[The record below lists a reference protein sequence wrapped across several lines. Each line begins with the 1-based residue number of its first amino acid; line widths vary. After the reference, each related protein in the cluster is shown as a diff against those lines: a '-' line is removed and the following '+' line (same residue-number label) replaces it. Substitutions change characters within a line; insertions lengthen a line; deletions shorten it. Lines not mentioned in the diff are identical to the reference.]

1 LDYFTRALVVTT
13 ADELRVK
20 LDLLFDR
27 VIIYSRLGNRPA
39 QLEDLN
45 SLEAICEKLGDVRA
59 LAHASLLRADYFFT
73 ISEFSQAIDSARHGM
88 DLAQSVDDTEIALDA
103 YRIVPLSLWRQGRL
117 DDAMQ
122 FARTGLGIVQH
133 MGKKL
138 DEGSIL
144 NTMGLIAL
152 EQKESSLAEGYFG
165 QALTLAREIPNR
177 TLETKA
183 LNNLGNFEGFIRG
196 DYARARQYYEQSSA
210 IIHERGDRALEGI
223 AQVNLGW
230 VAGMQG
236 DFVAARAF
244 HRNAL
249 SIAREVGNRYQE
261 MYTLIN
267 LGAVTGVQ
275 KEADLSL
282 QYAEQ
287 ARLLSLKVGDRAGE
301 AWSHFYIGHAYLL
314 MKQFPEAR
322 AAFSESIVIR
332 EGAQQINL
340 VMEARAGLIETA
352 LEQNDPS
359 AALVEAEIILAHL
372 ANAGTLDGTEEP
384 LRIYFAVYLALKNAK
399 DPRAKSVLQ
408 TAKQILGGQVSLLK
422 DESSRAMYVQKVPW
436 RKAIQAE

>member
-1 LDYFTRALVVTT
+1 
-13 ADELRVK
+13 
-20 LDLLFDR
+20 
-27 VIIYSRLGNRPA
+27 
-39 QLEDLN
+39 
-45 SLEAICEKLGDVRA
+45 
-59 LAHASLLRADYFFT
+59 
-73 ISEFSQAIDSARHGM
+73 
-88 DLAQSVDDTEIALDA
+88 
-103 YRIVPLSLWRQGRL
+103 
-117 DDAMQ
+117 
-122 FARTGLGIVQH
+122 
-133 MGKKL
+133 
-138 DEGSIL
+138 
-144 NTMGLIAL
+144 
-152 EQKESSLAEGYFG
+152 
-165 QALTLAREIPNR
+165 
-177 TLETKA
+177 
-183 LNNLGNFEGFIRG
+183 
-196 DYARARQYYEQSSA
+196 
-210 IIHERGDRALEGI
+210 
-223 AQVNLGW
+223 
-230 VAGMQG
+230 
-236 DFVAARAF
+236 
-244 HRNAL
+244 
-249 SIAREVGNRYQE
+249 
-261 MYTLIN
+261 
-267 LGAVTGVQ
+267 
-275 KEADLSL
+275 L

-422 DESSRAMYVQKVPW
+422 DESSRAMYVQNVPW